1 MLAARSLARR
11 TARPLSSKAGGFLAS
26 IDQGTSSS
34 RVILYDTNLK
44 PLYSHQVCLETITP
58 HAGWTQ
64 MDPMVILSTVETC
77 AAAVLQ
83 KAGATAS
90 DVLGIGITNQRETT
104 VVWDKR
110 TGAPLYDAILWHDG
124 RTSDVVQA
132 LRTELGGQDAVRGVT
147 GLPISTYFSASKLR
161 WLIENVPEVREG
173 LQAGTALVGTIDSWL
188 IWNLTGGA
196 KGVGGH
202 DCTCDESFAPV
213 TLLTVSGALL
223 PSPLSPS
230 TTCSLTNCRM
240 GCVVTAVLWNSVVGT
255 SVSANIGPCSKVSMY
270 CRIERMA
277 LQSSMREYISSQNAV
292 LPFSRRL
299 E

>member
-1 MLAARSLARR
+1 MLAARSLARH

-196 KGVGGH
+196 KGVGGTTRH
-202 DCTCDESFAPV
+202 VTDVTNASRTLLMDLAGAQWHEPTIEALGLGAVRGALPEITSNAEVLGEVADGGALHGARLTGCIGDQQSAMVGQRCFAP
-213 TLLTVSGALL
+213 G
-223 PSPLSPS
+223 
-230 TTCSLTNCRM
+230 
-240 GCVVTAVLWNSVVGT
+240 
-255 SVSANIGPCSKVSMY
+255 GP
-270 CRIERMA
+270 
-277 LQSSMREYISSQNAV
+277 
-292 LPFSRRL
+292 
-299 E
+299 

>member
-34 RVILYDTNLK
+34 RVILYDLNLK
-44 PLYSHQVCLETITP
+44 PVHSHQVCLETITP

-83 KAGATAS
+83 KAGATAR

-132 LRTELGGQDAVRGVT
+132 LRTELGGQDAVRVVT

-196 KGVGGH
+196 KGVGGTTRH
-202 DCTCDESFAPV
+202 VTDVTNASRTLLMDLAAAQWHEPTIEALGLGAVRGALPEITSNAEVLGEVADGGALHGARLTGCIGDQQSAMVGQRCFAP
-213 TLLTVSGALL
+213 G
-223 PSPLSPS
+223 
-230 TTCSLTNCRM
+230 
-240 GCVVTAVLWNSVVGT
+240 
-255 SVSANIGPCSKVSMY
+255 GP
-270 CRIERMA
+270 
-277 LQSSMREYISSQNAV
+277 
-292 LPFSRRL
+292 
-299 E
+299 